1 MKRNWWK
8 EAVAYQVYP
17 RSFNDSNGDG
27 IGDLPGLIEKLDY
40 LENLGIDVIWLSP
53 MYPSPN
59 DDNGYDISDYK
70 GIMSEFGTMDDFDQ
84 LLSSIHQRGM
94 KLILDLVV
102 NHTSDEHPWFIE
114 SKSSKASAKEI
125 GIFGRILNLM
135 DLNLITGKVSLMVQL
150 GSLTNRL
157 SNTISIYLA
166 KSSQI

>member
-1 MKRNWWK
+1 
-8 EAVAYQVYP
+8 
-17 RSFNDSNGDG
+17 
-27 IGDLPGLIEKLDY
+27 
-40 LENLGIDVIWLSP
+40 
-53 MYPSPN
+53 
-59 DDNGYDISDYK
+59 
-70 GIMSEFGTMDDFDQ
+70 MSEFGTMNDFDQ

-114 SKSSKASAKEI
+114 SKSSKTNAKEI
-125 GIFGRILNLM
+125 GIFGQILNQM

-166 KSSQI
+166 KAARFKLGKSRCKTSCV

>member
-70 GIMSEFGTMDDFDQ
+70 GIMSEFGTMNDFDQ
-84 LLSSIHQRGM
+84 LLSITHQMNTLG
-94 KLILDLVV
+94 LLNQNLV
-102 NHTSDEHPWFIE
+102 
-114 SKSSKASAKEI
+114 KQMQKEI
-125 GIFGRILNLM
+125 GIFGQILNRM

>member
-70 GIMSEFGTMDDFDQ
+70 GIMVN
-84 LLSSIHQRGM
+84 
-94 KLILDLVV
+94 LV
-102 NHTSDEHPWFIE
+102 
-114 SKSSKASAKEI
+114 
-125 GIFGRILNLM
+125 
-135 DLNLITGKVSLMVQL
+135 Q
-150 GSLTNRL
+150 
-157 SNTISIYLA
+157 
-166 KSSQI
+166 

>member
-1 MKRNWWK
+1 
-8 EAVAYQVYP
+8 
-17 RSFNDSNGDG
+17 
-27 IGDLPGLIEKLDY
+27 
-40 LENLGIDVIWLSP
+40 

-84 LLSSIHQRGM
+84 LLSNIHQRGM

-125 GIFGRILNLM
+125 GIFGHPNLM

>member
-1 MKRNWWK
+1 
-8 EAVAYQVYP
+8 
-17 RSFNDSNGDG
+17 
-27 IGDLPGLIEKLDY
+27 
-40 LENLGIDVIWLSP
+40 
-53 MYPSPN
+53 
-59 DDNGYDISDYK
+59 
-70 GIMSEFGTMDDFDQ
+70 MSEFGTMNDFDQ

-114 SKSSKASAKEI
+114 SKSSKTNAKEI
-125 GIFGRILNLM
+125 GIFGQILNRM

-166 KSSQI
+166 ARFKLGKSRCKTSCV

>member
-70 GIMSEFGTMDDFDQ
+70 VIMSEFGTMNDFDQ
-84 LLSSIHQRGM
+84 LL
-94 KLILDLVV
+94 
-102 NHTSDEHPWFIE
+102 
-114 SKSSKASAKEI
+114 
-125 GIFGRILNLM
+125 
-135 DLNLITGKVSLMVQL
+135 
-150 GSLTNRL
+150 
-157 SNTISIYLA
+157 
-166 KSSQI
+166 